1 MRKTLLISLTSL
13 LTLAASADY
22 TAPGYYRVENYKTKR
37 YVSVIDNR
45 GHIDLA
51 NTTADLQAIQL
62 QRDFNEVCCDPA
74 SILYVTP
81 KGGNQYQIDAQGT
94 GIHQIIQHYVKLT
107 ESGSSNGQKLYRAYG
122 ELNGVVKYL
131 GDSEFFPT
139 DLGVMAT
146 NASGDYIKW
155 FILPIAAN
163 SDNWFGVRPTVS
175 VGGKYYATMYG
186 SFSYSS
192 YSSGIKSYY
201 VKTIDNGIV
210 VIDEITGTV
219 PSNTPVLIECSSSEA
234 KNNRLNIGGSASP
247 INGNKLK
254 GVYFCNHLTS
264 HLNRVAY
271 DKNTMRVLGTCS
283 DGRLGFVTSNSLEYI
298 PKNTAYITVAAGSP
312 AQLPVMTQSE
322 YDNYIKTIPTAVSV
336 TPSTLTLTEG
346 DSSTLSATISPATA
360 SGAAL
365 TWTTS
370 NSGVATVSNGV
381 VKAVAPG
388 SATITVSTSNGKSA
402 KCEVTVNK
410 CIVAVTGVSISP
422 ASLTLVEG
430 DSGTLTATVLPAD
443 ATDKSVTWST
453 ANSAVATVSNG
464 VVKAVTPGS
473 TTINVTTSN
482 GKSAT
487 CEITVNKRIVA
498 ATGISLAPTSLILTE
513 GESGTLI
520 ATVLPADATDKSVT
534 WSSGNS
540 AIATVSNG
548 TVKAVSPGTV
558 TVKAT
563 TSNGLSATC
572 EVTVNRRY
580 IAPASITVEPT
591 TLTLLKGEGRTLTA
605 TVLPAD
611 ADDKSVTWS
620 SSDVNIIKVNGNGE
634 ISAVGAGTA
643 TITASTVNGI
653 KATCNVTSIE
663 PYPTAITLSVSEVS
677 RPCGWTFTVIATLTP
692 ANCADKTLTWSS
704 ADPSIADVDG
714 NGLISFKQPGQTI
727 VTATT
732 AGGLSATCNVNVEHI
747 YPESISITPASVE
760 LKEGEDIALSIH
772 IMPVTTTINTIEWSV
787 SDTNIVDVS
796 AEGVI
801 HAKAVGQTIVTGRT
815 VNGLEASVI
824 VNVKREVIP
833 VESVTI
839 SPSTL
844 ELKKIGEEEDLT
856 VEILPQN
863 ATDKTLTWTSSN
875 IFVASVDGGHVKAL
889 SLGSCTI
896 TATAP
901 SGAFSVCEVE
911 VDDGSGIDG
920 IFADGIKANVYDL
933 NGRIVIADADI
944 ESLRTLAPGI
954 YAVNGRKLV
963 VK

>member
-45 GHIDLA
+45 GRIDIA

-62 QRDFNEVCCDPA
+62 QRDYNEVCCDPA

-81 KGGNQYQIDAQGT
+81 KGGNEYQIDAQGT
-94 GIHQIIQHYVKLT
+94 GIHQIIQHYVKLN
-107 ESGSSNGQKLYRAYG
+107 ENGSYNGQKLYRAYG

-155 FILPIAAN
+155 LILPISAT

-175 VGGKYYATMYG
+175 VGGKHYATMYG
-186 SFSYSS
+186 SFSYSP

-201 VKTIDNGIV
+201 VKTVDNGIV
-210 VIDEITGTV
+210 VIDEISGTV
-219 PSNTPVLIECSSSEA
+219 PSDTPVLIECSSVEA
-234 KNNRLNIGGSASP
+234 TNNRLNIGGSASP
-247 INGNKLK
+247 VTGNKLQ
-254 GVYFCNHLTS
+254 GVYFCNHEGA
-264 HLNRVAY
+264 HINRVEY

-283 DGRLGFVTSNSLEYI
+283 DGRLGFVTSTSLQYI
-298 PKNTAYITVAAGSP
+298 PKNTAYITVPAGSP
-312 AQLPVMTQSE
+312 AQYPVMTQAE
-322 YDNYIKTIPTAVSV
+322 YDNFVKTLPTAVSL
-336 TPSTLTLTEG
+336 TPSSLTLTEG
-346 DSSTLSATISPATA
+346 QSSTLNVTFTPATA
-360 SGAAL
+360 TGA
-365 TWTTS
+365 TVSWSTS
-370 NSGVATVSNGV
+370 NASVATVSNGA

-388 SATITVSTSNGKSA
+388 SATITVTTSNGKSA
-402 KCEVTVNK
+402 TCAVTVQK
-410 CIVAVTGVSISP
+410 HVVVATGITLSP
-422 ASLTLVEG
+422 TTLTLTQGET
-430 DSGTLTATVLPAD
+430 GTLTATVAPAD
-443 ATDKSVTWST
+443 ATDKSVTWATS
-453 ANSAVATVSNG
+453 NPAVATVANG
-464 VVKAVTPGS
+464 VITALTPG
-473 TTINVTTSN
+473 NVT
-482 GKSAT
+482 
-487 CEITVNKRIVA
+487 IT
-498 ATGISLAPTSLILTE
+498 
-513 GESGTLI
+513 
-520 ATVLPADATDKSVT
+520 
-534 WSSGNS
+534 
-540 AIATVSNG
+540 
-548 TVKAVSPGTV
+548 
-558 TVKAT
+558 AT
-563 TSNGLSATC
+563 TSNGISATC
-572 EVTVNRRY
+572 AVTVNRPV
-580 IAPASITVEPT
+580 IMPSSITVAPT
-591 TLTLLKGEGRTLTA
+591 SLSLIKGDKRTLTA
-605 TVLPAD
+605 TVLPSD

-620 SSDVNIIKVNGNGE
+620 SSNPNIVTVNGNGE
-634 ISAVGAGTA
+634 ISGVGAGTA
-643 TITASTVNGI
+643 TVTASTVNGL
-653 KATCNVTSIE
+653 KATCDLTIIE
-663 PYPTAITLSVSEVS
+663 PYPTSITLSVSEVS
-677 RPCGWTFTVIATLTP
+677 RPCGWTFAVIPTLLP
-692 ANCADKTLTWSS
+692 ANCADKSLTWSS

-747 YPESISITPASVE
+747 YPESFNISPSNVE
-760 LKEGEDIALSIH
+760 MMEGEEISLSLQFY
-772 IMPVTTTINTIEWSV
+772 PATTTARTIEWIVANPSV
-787 SDTNIVDVS
+787 AQIS
-796 AEGVI
+796 AEGIVRSLS
-801 HAKAVGQTIVTGRT
+801 VGETLITGKT
-815 VNGLEASVI
+815 VNGYVATVM
-824 VNVKREVIP
+824 VRVKQEVIP

-875 IFVASVDGGHVKAL
+875 IFVASVDNGHVKAL

-954 YAVNGRKLV
+954 YVVNGRKLV